1 MPMKFNGKR
10 ILRIISLRW
19 AQRISVING
28 KESALICEKRERW
41 FLADIRRLNPQ
52 MDEEKKRVLLFKIL
66 LKVKNHLSDLFRNYF
81 GTLYLKICWYN
92 LLQIGRCY
100 APEINIRMWIMC
112 PWNSMG
118 GYFKK
123 DDWRIELRSSDNICR
138 KRKCNNTNPEL
149 QRSVI

>member
-66 LKVKNHLSDLFRNYF
+66 LKVKIIFQIYSVIISVRCTF
-81 GTLYLKICWYN
+81 KIYWYN
-92 LLQIGRCY
+92 YLLQIERCY
-100 APEINIRMWIMC
+100 APDINIRIWIMC
-112 PWNSMG
+112 PWNS
-118 GYFKK
+118 
-123 DDWRIELRSSDNICR
+123 IEDIL
-138 KRKCNNTNPEL
+138 KRRLTHWAA
-149 QRSVI
+149 